1 MKKKIYLLLGF
12 ALIDTTIMAQQ
23 QLPDSTLARTVVV
36 EQEYN
41 PIIGEAKKINATP
54 KVEIPIVNTKQIEYD
69 TSLLPAT
76 HIPTGIVP
84 NYTGKEIQ
92 EKRNPGYLRLGY
104 GNNGYLDIFGNYLFM
119 PSEKDKIGLSID
131 VDGMDWEPLYHYRT
145 KAGINYSHAFEKI
158 NFNTAAHFGLSN
170 FNLLYDRQRYNSGD
184 VHIGFSSTDTDMS
197 VQFKAETNLL
207 LYNRAYNRHDASL
220 KETVVRTKADVFAPL
235 KEYSTMGLAMQ
246 MDNIFNN
253 YGKKPDYRDEEEYK
267 FNYTTVGLNPYYRF
281 ENEAW
286 KVRLGAHIDLAF
298 GHDAIEQ
305 FNAAPDILVQYA
317 TSRKSHLYLQAT
329 GGHRLNDFRRLEALS
344 PYSWINH
351 AFLPGYE
358 QLNASAGFR
367 LTAENTPGIHL
378 FGGYQV
384 MKNEVI
390 NFWDTEIGGP
400 AISNL
405 YVKQGDL
412 NNLYVGGELSLTFS
426 PYVSLQG
433 SLIYHLWEGKE
444 KIDDYYLYFMP
455 AIDVE
460 GNIEIHP
467 IDPLQIEGG
476 IRYIG
481 RSKNEAHNNEKAPAY
496 INLYAETHY
505 QIGKTLGIYARA
517 TNLLDRANQYYWGY
531 PCAGLSIMGGITL
544 HF

>member
-1 MKKKIYLLLGF
+1 
-12 ALIDTTIMAQQ
+12 MAQQ
-23 QLPDSTLARTVVV
+23 QLPDTTLARTVVV

-41 PIIGEAKKINATP
+41 PIIGEAQKINVVP
-54 KVEIPIVNTKQIEYD
+54 KVETPIANARQVEYD
-69 TSLLPAT
+69 ANLLPI
-76 HIPTGIVP
+76 HQIPAGIMP
-84 NYTGKEIQ
+84 NYTGKEVQ
-92 EKRNPGYLRLGY
+92 AKSNPGYLRFGY
-104 GNNGYLDIFGNYLFM
+104 GNNGSLDIYGNYLFS
-119 PSEKDKIGLSID
+119 PSNKDRFGLTLD
-131 VDGMDWEPLYHYRT
+131 VDGMDWQPLYYYRT
-145 KAGINYSHAFEKI
+145 NAGINYSHAFKKVD
-158 NFNTAAHFGLSN
+158 FNAAGHFGLSN
-170 FNLLYDRQRYNSGD
+170 FNLLYGRQRYNSGD
-184 VHIGFSSTDTDMS
+184 VHIGLSSTDTDMP

-207 LYNRAYNRHDASL
+207 LYNRAYNRHEASL
-220 KETVVRTKADVFAPL
+220 KESILRTKADVFAPL
-235 KEYSTMGLAMQ
+235 KEHSTIGLAMQ
-246 MDNIFNN
+246 MNNVFNN
-253 YGKKPDYRDEEEYK
+253 YGVKPDYRDEEEYK
-267 FNYTTVGLNPYYRF
+267 FSYTTIGLNPYYRF
-281 ENEAW
+281 ENEIW

-317 TSRKSHLYLQAT
+317 TGRKSHLYLQAT

-344 PYSWINH
+344 PYNWINH

-367 LTAENTPGIHL
+367 LTADNTFGIHL

-390 NFWDTEIGGP
+390 NYWDTETGGP

-412 NNLYVGGELSLTFS
+412 NNLYIGGELSLTFS

-433 SLIYHLWEGKE
+433 SLVYHQWDVKE
-444 KIDDYYLYFMP
+444 QIDKFALYFMP
-455 AIDVE
+455 AIDAE
-460 GNIEIHP
+460 GKIEIHP
-467 IDPLQIEGG
+467 IEPLQIEGG

-496 INLYAETHY
+496 VNLYAEGHY
-505 QIGKTLGIYARA
+505 QIGKKFGIYARA
-517 TNLLDRANQYYWGY
+517 TNLLDRSNQYYWGY
-531 PCAGLSIMGGITL
+531 PCAGLTIMGGITL